1 MNVLELKACKEDIPT
16 FRKQVNDH
24 EDAVLALET
33 TVRSLLKLSKA
44 SVELAEEYS
53 ARQIQM
59 AEEMMTVAQSQRGQD
74 FVVTQSMEA
83 FSRAIQD
90 LERNRSMMNTQITQM
105 FIEPMETFLNQEVL
119 PTKEA
124 RKSFQKASDD
134 VDVALHRYMTKRTRD
149 QSIPEASKDVAD
161 ARKKFH
167 VEYVDYCIKLNEL
180 QAREKFEFTEHIVTY
195 MYTLSSFHHR
205 GFDVLSQVEP
215 SMSTITENIQG
226 TRSRFIE
233 EKPIVK
239 ALREETL
246 NIGNEMYYPLRPF
259 GSAESVRTHATTK
272 SGYLYKKGHQRVLP
286 SWNRRYFEIEGELLS
301 YCTRGQIP
309 SKIESESNMVIN
321 LRVCTVKTIE
331 NGDRPHLFEV
341 ISPMRVH
348 VLQAEN
354 AEEMKE
360 WVHCLQNAITAA
372 HNSDQ
377 APEVRG
383 FGNNNKEKNEPL
395 FPQIGSP
402 NLNGN
407 TDQDKQ
413 LLLQVRKIPGNEV
426 CADCKSLSPMWA
438 SVNHG
443 NVLCIECS
451 GIHRSL
457 GVHVSKVRSLNLDK
471 WETETVGIML
481 KLGNEKTNKIFEAKI
496 LSGDEERRISINSDR
511 AEKERFIMA
520 KYIKKEFIATGD
532 DKKEFLKRSVHEAFW
547 DAMDVS
553 DFCEALRCLALGAN
567 VDHRNDD
574 HGSMTPLHRAIIRRD
589 DIAVEFLFQWFCDI
603 NAVDSQGWS
612 ALHHAVANDSPKSLA
627 HLIKKHAKY
636 DIRNR
641 NDQTP
646 LDLAKSLEKS
656 EALIVLQIYQF
667 EHQQT
672 ELTRPS
678 SAQSGNMSNSTTLY
692 HAYVPS
698 PPPSLPGSLSS
709 PASLAEAS
717 GFGAADP
724 ASIGSTSNGTM
735 PPLMH
740 SATAS
745 ISSTNSL
752 PATTMST
759 LSLASSLATTTSAT
773 ASNIAASYM
782 TKDGKPNLSL
792 RNSTGTSLSSA
803 FTSATAG
810 ASATPARFSM
820 ADSRSLA
827 GAMASAAVAGGN
839 PWAEDLETAKATML
853 QGARDL
859 AQGFSGVDATAIKE
873 EEENA

>member
-1 MNVLELKACKEDIPT
+1 MNVLELKACKEDIPS

-59 AEEMMTVAQSQRGQD
+59 AEEMMSVALSQRGQD

-119 PTKEA
+119 PIKEA
-124 RKSFQKASDD
+124 RKPFQKASDD

-167 VEYVDYCIKLNEL
+167 TEYVDYCIKLNEL
-180 QAREKFEFTEHIVTY
+180 QAKEKFEFTEHIVTY

-239 ALREETL
+239 ALKDETL
-246 NIGNEMYYPLRPF
+246 NIGNEIYYPLRPF
-259 GSAESVRTHATTK
+259 GSSEGIRTHATTK

-301 YCTRGQIP
+301 YCTRGQLP
-309 SKIESESNMVIN
+309 TKTDSDSNMVIN
-321 LRVCTVKTIE
+321 LRVCTVKIIE

-383 FGNNNKEKNEPL
+383 FGSSNREKNDPI
-395 FPQIGSP
+395 FPMGSP

-481 KLGNEKTNKIFEAKI
+481 KLGNEKTNRIFEARI
-496 LSGDEERRISINSDR
+496 LNGEEERKISVNSDR

-520 KYIKKEFIATGD
+520 KYIKKDFIATGD

-553 DFCEALRCLALGAN
+553 DFCEALRYLALGAN

-589 DIAVEFLFQWFCDI
+589 DVACEFLFQWFCDI
-603 NAVDSQGWS
+603 NAVDREGWG
-612 ALHHAVANDSPKSLA
+612 ALHHAVANDSAKALA

-646 LDLAKSLEKS
+646 LELAKSLEKS

-672 ELTRPS
+672 EQTRPS
-678 SAQSGNMSNSTTLY
+678 SAQSGNMSNSTLY
-692 HAYVPS
+692 HPYVPS
-698 PPPSLPGSLSS
+698 PSPTLPVSISS
-709 PASLAEAS
+709 PASLADVA

-724 ASIGSTSNGTM
+724 ASIGSLTNGSL

-740 SATAS
+740 SASAS
-745 ISSTNSL
+745 FSSTTSL
-752 PATTMST
+752 PGTAMST
-759 LSLASSLATTTSAT
+759 LSLASSVATTASINASSVT
-773 ASNIAASYM
+773 ANYM
-782 TKDGKPNLSL
+782 TKDGKPNLSA

-803 FTSATAG
+803 FTKATSG
-810 ASATPARFSM
+810 TTPARFSM

-827 GAMASAAVAGGN
+827 GTIASGAAGSN

-859 AQGFSGVDATAIKE
+859 AQDISGVEATAIKE
-873 EEENA
+873 EEEDA

>member
-1 MNVLELKACKEDIPT
+1 MNVLELKACKEDTPN

-24 EDAVLALET
+24 EDAVLALES

-59 AEEMMTVAQSQRGQD
+59 AEEMMAVAQSQRGQD
-74 FVVTQSMEA
+74 FVVTQSTEA

-90 LERNRSMMNTQITQM
+90 LERNRSMM
-105 FIEPMETFLNQEVL
+105 
-119 PTKEA
+119 EA

-134 VDVALHRYMTKRTRD
+134 ADVALHRYMTKRTRD

-180 QAREKFEFTEHIVTY
+180 QAKEKFEFTEH
-195 MYTLSSFHHR
+195 
-205 GFDVLSQVEP
+205 
-215 SMSTITENIQG
+215 

-233 EKPIVK
+233 EKPIIK

-246 NIGNEMYYPLRPF
+246 NVGNEVYYPLRPF
-259 GSAESVRTHATTK
+259 GAVESIRTHATTK
-272 SGYLYKKGHQRVLP
+272 SGYLYKKGHQRVMP

-301 YCTRGQIP
+301 YCTRGVSP
-309 SKIESESNMVIN
+309 TKTDSDSNMVIN

-354 AEEMKE
+354 VEEMKE

-383 FGNNNKEKNEPL
+383 FGSNNREKNEPL

-413 LLLQVRKIPGNEV
+413 LLLQVRKIPGNET

-443 NVLCIECS
+443 TVLCIECS

-471 WETETVGIML
+471 WETETVGVML
-481 KLGNEKTNKIFEAKI
+481 KLGNERTNKIFEARI
-496 LSGDEERRISINSDR
+496 LSGAEERWISVNSDR

-520 KYIKKEFIATGD
+520 KYIKKEFIASD
-532 DKKEFLKRSVHEAFW
+532 DDRKEFLRRSVHEAFW
-547 DAMDVS
+547 EAMDVS
-553 DFCEALRCLALGAN
+553 DFCEALRFLALGAN
-567 VDHRNDD
+567 IDHRNDD
-574 HGSMTPLHRAIIRRD
+574 HGSMTPLHRAIVRRD
-589 DIAVEFLFQWFCDI
+589 DVAIEFLFQWFCDI
-603 NAVDSQGWS
+603 NAVDGEGWS
-612 ALHHAVANDSPKSLA
+612 ALHHAVANDSAKSLA
-627 HLIKKHAKY
+627 ALIKRHAKY

-641 NDQTP
+641 NDQSP

-672 ELTRPS
+672 EQTRPS
-678 SAQSGNMSNSTTLY
+678 SAQSGNMSNSTLY
-692 HAYVPS
+692 HPYVPS
-698 PPPSLPGSLSS
+698 PSPSLPGSVSS

-724 ASIGSTSNGTM
+724 ASLGSLSNGIL

-740 SATAS
+740 SASAS
-745 ISSTNSL
+745 ISSTTSL
-752 PATTMST
+752 PATAMST
-759 LSLASSLATTTSAT
+759 LSLASSVATTASTT
-773 ASNIAASYM
+773 ASSVMDNYK
-782 TKDGKPNLSL
+782 TKDGKLNLSS
-792 RNSTGTSLSSA
+792 RNSTGTSLSPA
-803 FTSATAG
+803 FTSASSTL
-810 ASATPARFSM
+810 ASGTPARFSM

-827 GAMASAAVAGGN
+827 GTMLASTAAAGGN

-853 QGARDL
+853 QGAKDL
-859 AQGFSGVDATAIKE
+859 AKDFSSGVEATAIKE
-873 EEENA
+873 EEEDA

>member
-24 EDAVLALET
+24 EDAVLALES

-59 AEEMMTVAQSQRGQD
+59 AEEMMTVAQSQRGHD

-90 LERNRSMMNTQITQM
+90 LERNRSMM
-105 FIEPMETFLNQEVL
+105 
-119 PTKEA
+119 EA

-180 QAREKFEFTEHIVTY
+180 QAKEKFEFTEHIVTY

-215 SMSTITENIQG
+215 SMSSITENIQG
-226 TRSRFIE
+226 ARSRFIE

-259 GSAESVRTHATTK
+259 GAAESIRTHATTK

-383 FGNNNKEKNEPL
+383 FGSNNKEKNEPL

-481 KLGNEKTNKIFEAKI
+481 KLGNEKTNKIFEARI

-532 DKKEFLKRSVHEAFW
+532 DKKEFLKRSVHEVFW

-574 HGSMTPLHRAIIRRD
+574 HRSMTPLHRAIVRRD
-589 DIAVEFLFQWFCDI
+589 DVAVEFLFQWFCDI

-612 ALHHAVANDSPKSLA
+612 ALHHAVANDNPKSLA
-627 HLIKKHAKY
+627 HLIRKHAKY

-672 ELTRPS
+672 EQTRPT
-678 SAQSGNMSNSTTLY
+678 SAQSGNMSNSTLY

-724 ASIGSTSNGTM
+724 ASIGSNSNGTL
-735 PPLMH
+735 PPLLH

-745 ISSTNSL
+745 FSSTNSL
-752 PATTMST
+752 PATAMST
-759 LSLASSLATTTSAT
+759 LSLASSVASTTSTT
-773 ASNIAASYM
+773 ASSIAVSYK
-782 TKDGKPNLSL
+782 TKDGKPNLSS

-803 FTSATAG
+803 FISATAG

-827 GAMASAAVAGGN
+827 GTMASAAVAGGN
-839 PWAEDLETAKATML
+839 PWADDLETAKATML

-859 AQGFSGVDATAIKE
+859 AQDFAGIEATAIKE
-873 EEENA
+873 EEENT

>member
-90 LERNRSMMNTQITQM
+90 LERNRSMM
-105 FIEPMETFLNQEVL
+105 
-119 PTKEA
+119 EA

-724 ASIGSTSNGTM
+724 ASIGSTSNGTL

-759 LSLASSLATTTSAT
+759 LSLASSLATTTSTT
-773 ASNIAASYM
+773 ASSIAASYM

>member
-59 AEEMMTVAQSQRGQD
+59 AEEMMSVAQSQRGQD

-90 LERNRSMMNTQITQM
+90 LERNRSMM
-105 FIEPMETFLNQEVL
+105 
-119 PTKEA
+119 EA
-124 RKSFQKASDD
+124 RKSFQKASDE

-161 ARKKFH
+161 ARKRFH
-167 VEYVDYCIKLNEL
+167 TEYVDYCIKLNEL
-180 QAREKFEFTEHIVTY
+180 QAKEKFEFTEHIVTY

-226 TRSRFIE
+226 TRSRFME

-246 NIGNEMYYPLRPF
+246 NIGNEIYYPLRPF
-259 GSAESVRTHATTK
+259 GSSESIRTHATTK
-272 SGYLYKKGHQRVLP
+272 SGYLYKKGHQRVLA

-301 YCTRGQIP
+301 YCTRGQLP
-309 SKIESESNMVIN
+309 TKTDSDSNMVIN

-360 WVHCLQNAITAA
+360 WVYCLQNAITAA

-383 FGNNNKEKNEPL
+383 FGSNHREKNDPTFL
-395 FPQIGSP
+395 VGSP

-481 KLGNEKTNKIFEAKI
+481 KLGNEKTNKIFEARI
-496 LSGDEERRISINSDR
+496 LNGEEERKISVNSDR

-520 KYIKKEFIATGD
+520 KYIKKDFIVTGD

-547 DAMDVS
+547 DAMDIS
-553 DFCEALRCLALGAN
+553 DFCEALRYLALGAN

-589 DIAVEFLFQWFCDI
+589 DVAVEFLFQWFCDI
-603 NAVDSQGWS
+603 NAVDREGWG
-612 ALHHAVANDSPKSLA
+612 ALHHAVANDSTKSLA
-627 HLIKKHAKY
+627 HLIKKHAKF

-646 LDLAKSLEKS
+646 LELAKSLEKS

-667 EHQQT
+667 EHHQT
-672 ELTRPS
+672 EQTRPS
-678 SAQSGNMSNSTTLY
+678 SAQSGNVSNTTLY
-692 HAYVPS
+692 HPYVPS
-698 PPPSLPGSLSS
+698 PSPTLPGSSSS
-709 PASLAEAS
+709 PASLAEAA

-724 ASIGSTSNGTM
+724 ASIGSLTNGSL

-745 ISSTNSL
+745 FSSTTSL
-752 PATTMST
+752 PATAMSN
-759 LSLASSLATTTSAT
+759 LSLAGSVATVASAT
-773 ASNIAASYM
+773 ASTVAANYM
-782 TKDGKPNLSL
+782 TKDGKPNLSS

-803 FTSATAG
+803 FTQATSGISAT
-810 ASATPARFSM
+810 TPARFSM

-827 GAMASAAVAGGN
+827 GTIASAAAGSN

-859 AQGFSGVDATAIKE
+859 AQDFAGVEATAIKE
-873 EEENA
+873 EEEDA